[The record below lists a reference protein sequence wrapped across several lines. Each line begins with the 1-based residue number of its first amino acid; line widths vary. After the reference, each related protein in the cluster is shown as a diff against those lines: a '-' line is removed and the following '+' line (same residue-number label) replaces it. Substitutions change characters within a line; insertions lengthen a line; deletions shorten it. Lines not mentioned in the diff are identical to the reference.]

1 MTRTTA
7 ETAGEIDRILALTFE
22 DQRLSRGERQA
33 LQKIV
38 KAEEQ
43 TEAYLK
49 LLRERAFHFARN
61 RLDGVEAQAVL
72 DWLEQIVKLVQPG
85 LGEPRVARAYFS
97 PRDDCARVI
106 GELLR
111 STVRQVDICVFTI
124 TDNRIAEAI
133 LTAHRRKVAVRILT
147 DQDKSSDLGSD
158 IKRFHDAGVSVRVD
172 RSPYHM
178 HHKFAVFDAR
188 TLLTGS
194 YNWTRTAN
202 EFNQENVLVTD
213 DSHFVE
219 AYSAVFH
226 QLWEQGQSWSDSL

>member
-1 MTRTTA
+1 
-7 ETAGEIDRILALTFE
+7 
-22 DQRLSRGERQA
+22 
-33 LQKIV
+33 
-38 KAEEQ
+38 
-43 TEAYLK
+43 
-49 LLRERAFHFARN
+49 
-61 RLDGVEAQAVL
+61 
-72 DWLEQIVKLVQPG
+72 
-85 LGEPRVARAYFS
+85 
-97 PRDDCARVI
+97 
-106 GELLR
+106 
-111 STVRQVDICVFTI
+111 
-124 TDNRIAEAI
+124 
-133 LTAHRRKVAVRILT
+133 VRILT

-219 AYSAVFH
+219 TYSAVFH
-226 QLWEQGQSWSDSL
+226 QLWEQGRSWSDSV